1 MFLPIYHPI
10 LILAETAQAANCCY
24 SKNATTFTKSRNF
37 NRNQTFH
44 MRAKDFLT

>member
-10 LILAETAQAANCCY
+10 LILAETAQAASCCY
-24 SKNATTFTKSRNF
+24 SESATTFTKSSHF

-44 MRAKDFLT
+44 MRAKDILT